1 MLRQVGHDSFE
12 TSVHHRTP
20 QRNREQEAQ
29 LEEKHSLDALKVF
42 VAHTCEV
49 LGMWRIL
56 CEHQFHVIADTL
68 SKVRELNRSMYSH
81 IQNVSA
87 GEWLS

>member
-1 MLRQVGHDSFE
+1 L
-12 TSVHHRTP
+12 P

-29 LEEKHSLDALKVF
+29 LEEKRSLDALKAF

-56 CEHQFHVIADTL
+56 CEHQFHVIADML
-68 SKVRELNRSMYSH
+68 SKVRQQRG
-81 IQNVSA
+81 
-87 GEWLS
+87 GEGSEHVQCAARGAVHFC